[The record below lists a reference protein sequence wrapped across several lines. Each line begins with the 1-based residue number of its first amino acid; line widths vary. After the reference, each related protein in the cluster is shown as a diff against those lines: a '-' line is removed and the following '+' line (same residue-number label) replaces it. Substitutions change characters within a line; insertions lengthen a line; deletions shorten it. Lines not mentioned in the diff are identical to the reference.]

1 MKVKSINEYLI
12 HNNKVK
18 KPILIL
24 TLSYFLVGC
33 GGDSSEKTETTKANE
48 ETKETSA
55 PVDLCRCLTEPGNTE
70 WSAENKD
77 ACRDAISKE
86 LGVENWEKVSFSQ
99 NPELSK
105 KFDELAE
112 RCTGT
117 KEVKTGI
124 EEIDNNSSLVKEIG
138 TSAGYVWESINE
150 DAQIYTTL
158 AFDGLAFRTAAY
170 SMNGQTNSENF
181 TKAIDLSGKWE
192 ATSETS
198 ADGIMN
204 QNNVRVSW
212 DFSDDY
218 SSLTNN
224 KGVVFKRVKVK

>member
-1 MKVKSINEYLI
+1 M
-12 HNNKVK
+12 K

-48 ETKETSA
+48 ETKEASA

-77 ACRDAISKE
+77 ACRDVISKE
-86 LGVENWEKVSFSQ
+86 LGVENWEKVNFSQ

-158 AFDGLAFRTAAY
+158 AFDGLVFRTAAY

-181 TKAIDLSGKWE
+181 TKVIELSGKWK

-198 ADGIMN
+198 VEGIMN
-204 QNNVRVSW
+204 QNDVRVSW

-218 SSLTNN
+218 TSLTNN

>member
-1 MKVKSINEYLI
+1 M
-12 HNNKVK
+12 K

-24 TLSYFLVGC
+24 ILSYFIVGC
-33 GGDSSEKTETTKANE
+33 GGGSTEKIETTNVNEAN
-48 ETKETSA
+48 KETSA
-55 PVDLCRCLTEPGNTE
+55 PVDLCRCLTEPGNTD

-86 LGVENWEKVSFSQ
+86 LGVENWEKVNFSQ

-124 EEIDNNSSLVKEIG
+124 EEIDNNSALVKEIG

-158 AFDGLAFRTAAY
+158 AFDGLAFRTVVF

-181 TKAIDLSGKWE
+181 TKVIELSGKWK

-198 ADGIMN
+198 AEGIMN
-204 QNNVRVSW
+204 QNDVRVSW
-212 DFSDDY
+212 DFSDEY

-224 KGVVFKRVKVK
+224 KGVVFNRVKVK

>member
-1 MKVKSINEYLI
+1 M
-12 HNNKVK
+12 K
-18 KPILIL
+18 KPILISM
-24 TLSYFLVGC
+24 LSYFLVGC
-33 GGDSSEKTETTKANE
+33 GGGSTEKIETTNANE
-48 ETKETSA
+48 ANKETSA

-70 WSAENKD
+70 WSAENKE

-86 LGVENWEKVSFSQ
+86 LGVENWEKVNFSQ

-124 EEIDNNSSLVKEIG
+124 EEIDNNSPLVKEIG

-150 DAQIYTTL
+150 DSQIYTTL
-158 AFDGLAFRTAAY
+158 AFDGLAFRTAVY

-181 TKAIDLSGKWE
+181 TKVIELSGKWN
-192 ATSETS
+192 AISETS
-198 ADGIMN
+198 AEGIMN
-204 QNNVRVSW
+204 QNDVRVSW

-224 KGVVFKRVKVK
+224 KGVVFKRAKGR

>member
-1 MKVKSINEYLI
+1 LDAVVTHLKKRKQLKLM
-12 HNNKVK
+12 K
-18 KPILIL
+18 KPKKQVHQLI
-24 TLSYFLVGC
+24 FV
-33 GGDSSEKTETTKANE
+33 
-48 ETKETSA
+48 
-55 PVDLCRCLTEPGNTE
+55 RCLTEPGNTE

-86 LGVENWEKVSFSQ
+86 LGVENWEKVNFSQ

-181 TKAIDLSGKWE
+181 TKVIDLSGKWE

>member
-1 MKVKSINEYLI
+1 M
-12 HNNKVK
+12 K

-24 TLSYFLVGC
+24 ILSYFLVGC
-33 GGDSSEKTETTKANE
+33 GGGSTEKIETTNANE
-48 ETKETSA
+48 ANKETS
-55 PVDLCRCLTEPGNTE
+55 PSVDLCRCLTEPGNTE

-77 ACRDAISKE
+77 GCRDAISKE
-86 LGVENWEKVSFSQ
+86 LGVENWEKVNFSQ

-124 EEIDNNSSLVKEIG
+124 EEIDNNSALVKEIG

-158 AFDGLAFRTAAY
+158 AFDGLAFRTVVF

-181 TKAIDLSGKWE
+181 TKVIELSGKWK
-192 ATSETS
+192 ATSETG
-198 ADGIMN
+198 AEGIMN
-204 QNNVRVSW
+204 QNDVRVSW
-212 DFSDDY
+212 DFSDDH

>member
-1 MKVKSINEYLI
+1 MKMKKS
-12 HNNKVK
+12 
-18 KPILIL
+18 ILIL

-48 ETKETSA
+48 ETKEGSA

-77 ACRDAISKE
+77 ACRDVISKE
-86 LGVENWEKVSFSQ
+86 LGVENWEKVNFSQ

-124 EEIDNNSSLVKEIG
+124 DEIDNNSSLVKEIG
-138 TSAGYVWESINE
+138 TSSGYVWESINE

-181 TKAIDLSGKWE
+181 TKVIELSGKWK

-198 ADGIMN
+198 VEGIMN
-204 QNNVRVSW
+204 QNDVRVSW

-224 KGVVFKRVKVK
+224 KGVVFERVKAR

>member
-1 MKVKSINEYLI
+1 M
-12 HNNKVK
+12 K

-33 GGDSSEKTETTKANE
+33 GGGSTEKTETTNVNE
-48 ETKETSA
+48 ETKEASA

-86 LGVENWEKVSFSQ
+86 LGVENWEKVNFSQ

-138 TSAGYVWESINE
+138 TSSGYVWESINE

-170 SMNGQTNSENF
+170 SMNGQTNSEKF
-181 TKAIDLSGKWE
+181 TKVIELSGKWK

-198 ADGIMN
+198 AEGIMN

>member
-1 MKVKSINEYLI
+1 MKKR
-12 HNNKVK
+12 
-18 KPILIL
+18 ILIL

-33 GGDSSEKTETTKANE
+33 GGGSTEKTETTNANE
-48 ETKETSA
+48 ETKEASA

-70 WSAENKD
+70 WSAENQD

-86 LGVENWEKVSFSQ
+86 LGVENWEKVNFSQ
-99 NPELSK
+99 NRELSK

-124 EEIDNNSSLVKEIG
+124 EEIDNNSSIVKEIG

-158 AFDGLAFRTAAY
+158 AFDGLAFRTTAY

-181 TKAIDLSGKWE
+181 TKAIALSGTWQ

-198 ADGIMN
+198 AEGVMSP
-204 QNNVRVSW
+204 NNVRVSW

-218 SSLTNN
+218 TSLTNS
-224 KGVVFKRVKVK
+224 KGVVFKRVKIR

>member
-181 TKAIDLSGKWE
+181 TKVIDLSGKWE

>member
-86 LGVENWEKVSFSQ
+86 LGVENWEKVNFSQ

>member
-1 MKVKSINEYLI
+1 M
-12 HNNKVK
+12 K

-33 GGDSSEKTETTKANE
+33 GGGSSEKMETNNVNAENKE
-48 ETKETSA
+48 ESA

-77 ACRDAISKE
+77 ACRDVISKE
-86 LGVENWEKVSFSQ
+86 LGVENWEKVNFSQ

-124 EEIDNNSSLVKEIG
+124 EEIDNNSALVKEIG

-158 AFDGLAFRTAAY
+158 AFDGLAFRTVVF

-181 TKAIDLSGKWE
+181 TKVIELSGKWN

-198 ADGIMN
+198 AEGIMN
-204 QNNVRVSW
+204 QNDVRVSW

-224 KGVVFKRVKVK
+224 KGVVFNRVKVK